1 MKTQWFRAQS
11 NVKGIEKVDLKKGI
25 VFGVAVITE
34 GEALGHGV
42 HLEKS
47 FVEDVTAHGNA
58 TKKGLKARFGHPNMS
73 SSAIGTYVG
82 RYKNF
87 RTETIGGQAICRADL
102 HLSKSAKKAPQGDLY
117 TYILAMADKEADMFG
132 LSIVFSKKCLYHYNE
147 KGKRKEGRGHKT
159 FVELGKPD
167 DPDCGKL
174 HACDV
179 VDEPAANPS
188 GLFSEFSSHLT
199 AAKVTE
205 FLDQNPEVLELYANK
220 EIREAFLQ
228 KYQQSINQKEEQPMA
243 EDNSGE
249 ELKNDPIKGRGIL
262 SKLAEMLGFS
272 ISFGST
278 SLNQHEEE
286 EGEEDESEGDEE
298 PATGEEFSEDAE
310 DNENEPEED
319 KESEGMKALEAQ
331 IETLTKSLNLKDSE
345 IKSLKSD
352 LAKSNKK
359 LSALGV
365 ALKAS
370 PKEQTPSKSGH
381 NTFLEAVKTAQKE
394 MGLSYEDA
402 HKFCSKEYP
411 ELYPT
416 KRQKAA

>member
-11 NVKGIEKVDLKKGI
+11 NIKGIERIDFQKGI
-25 VFGVAVITE
+25 IFGVAVNTE

-42 HLEKS
+42 HLERS
-47 FVEDVTAHGNA
+47 FVEDITAHGNISP
-58 TKKGLKARFGHPNMS
+58 KGLKARFGHPNMS
-73 SSAIGTYVG
+73 STAIGTYIG

-87 RTETIGGQAICRADL
+87 RTEETSSGQAISRADL
-102 HLSKSAKKAPQGDLY
+102 HLSLSAQKAPQGNLY
-117 TYILAMADKEADMFG
+117 SYILEMADKEPDMFG
-132 LSIVFSKKCLYHYNE
+132 LSIVFSHKSLYYYNDQGE
-147 KGKRKEGRGHKT
+147 REEGRGSKT

-188 GLFSEFSSHLT
+188 GLFSEFSTHLT

-205 FLDQNPEVLELYANK
+205 FLDQNPEVLALYANK
-220 EIREAFLQ
+220 EIREAFLER
-228 KYQQSINQKEEQPMA
+228 YQQSINKQEEQPMA
-243 EDNSGE
+243 EENIDE
-249 ELKNDPIKGRGIL
+249 EVESDPGKGRGL
-262 SKLAEMLGFS
+262 LAKLAEMLGFS

-278 SLNQHEEE
+278 SLEHHEDEEE
-286 EGEEDESEGDEE
+286 EEEEPDEEVEEVAEEEEDEKP
-298 PATGEEFSEDAE
+298 PAMEALEVKVDVLSQALKLK
-310 DNENEPEED
+310 DNEI
-319 KESEGMKALEAQ
+319 KE
-331 IETLTKSLNLKDSE
+331 
-345 IKSLKSD
+345 LKSQ

-365 ALKAS
+365 ALKSS
-370 PKEQTPSKSGH
+370 PKEQSNNKNTPG
-381 NTFLEAVKTAQKE
+381 TFLEAVKNIQKE
-394 MGLSYEDA
+394 MGLSYEEA

-411 ELYPT
+411 ELYPA